1 LWAGR
6 SEGGGGKRM
15 KDIGR
20 LGVWIFPDALSAREI
35 AELAQGVER
44 LGYATLWYPEGTG
57 FETFAFGGFVLS
69 ETDRLRAAS
78 GIANIYARDAVTAIS
93 GHNSLNK
100 LHGDRYILGL
110 GVSHIPL
117 VEGFRGHTYTK
128 PVTTMRA
135 YLDAMEAAEL
145 SITAPERN
153 IVLAALG
160 PNMLA
165 LARDRTKGAHPYLVT
180 PEHTARAREILGPD
194 AWLCVEQKICLT
206 TDAAQARG
214 IAANVLALYL
224 PWPNYRNNWLRL
236 GFTEEE
242 LSGRG
247 SDRFLDAMVA
257 SGSAADVRSRLQA
270 HFDAGA
276 NHVCVQPLNAD
287 GGSAVDWRALEAVA
301 EI

>member
-1 LWAGR
+1 
-6 SEGGGGKRM
+6 M

-20 LGVWIFPDALSAREI
+20 LGVWYFPDALSTPEI
-35 AELAQGVER
+35 VELAQGAER
-44 LGYATLWYPEGTG
+44 LGYDTLWYPEAVG
-57 FETFAFGGFVLS
+57 FETFGFGGFILS
-69 ETDRLRAAS
+69 ETDRLCAAS
-78 GIANIYARDAVTAIS
+78 GIANIYARDAVAAMA
-93 GHNSLNK
+93 GHNTLNK
-100 LHGDRYILGL
+100 VYGDRYILGL
-110 GVSHIPL
+110 GVSHIPM
-117 VEGFRGHTYTK
+117 VEGFRGHTYGK

-145 SITAPERN
+145 GVTVAEHN

-194 AWLCVEQKICLT
+194 AWLCVEQKVCLT
-206 TDAAQARG
+206 TDAAAARE
-214 IAANVLALYL
+214 IAANVLSLYL
-224 PWPNYRNNWLRL
+224 PWPNYRNNWLSL

-257 SGSAADVRSRLQA
+257 TGSEADVRARLQA

-276 NHVCVQPLNAD
+276 NHVCVQPLNPD
-287 GGSAVDWRALEAVA
+287 GSGFVDWNALEAVA
-301 EI
+301 GI

>member
-1 LWAGR
+1 MKI
-6 SEGGGGKRM
+6 GKRGLWVSTNGL
-15 KDIGR
+15 D
-20 LGVWIFPDALSAREI
+20 
-35 AELAQGVER
+35 LAQLAQLAEGAER
-44 LGYATLWYPEGTG
+44 LNYDVLWYPESLAY
-57 FETFAFGGFVLS
+57 ESLSLGGFLLGR
-69 ETDRLRAAS
+69 TQQLCLAS
-78 GIANIYARDAVTAIS
+78 GIANIYARDAVTAIA
-93 GHNSLNK
+93 GHDSLNR
-100 LHGDRYILGL
+100 LHDDRFILGL

-117 VEGFRGHTYTK
+117 VEGFRGHNYGK
-128 PVTTMRA
+128 PVATMRA

-145 SITAPERN
+145 SISAPERN

-165 LARDRTKGAHPYLVT
+165 LARERTRGAHPYLVT

-206 TDAAQARG
+206 EDAGTARD
-214 IAANVLALYL
+214 IAAKVLELYL
-224 PWPNYRNNWLRL
+224 DWPNYRNNWLSL
-236 GFTEEE
+236 GFSEEE

-257 SGSAADVRSRLQA
+257 SGSAADVRARLTA

-276 NHVCVQPLNAD
+276 NHVCVQPINPD
-287 GGSAVDWRALEAVA
+287 GSAAVDWQALEAAA